1 MVMKNDDQLNE
12 QKLKEG
18 QLWRIKR
25 RYVLI
30 VALEKLSVRFKLMD
44 GPGQTEERTW
54 TSQSDTLWRYLLS
67 RHGQLV

>member
-1 MVMKNDDQLNE
+1 MKNDDQLNE

-44 GPGQTEERTW
+44 GPGQTEERTL